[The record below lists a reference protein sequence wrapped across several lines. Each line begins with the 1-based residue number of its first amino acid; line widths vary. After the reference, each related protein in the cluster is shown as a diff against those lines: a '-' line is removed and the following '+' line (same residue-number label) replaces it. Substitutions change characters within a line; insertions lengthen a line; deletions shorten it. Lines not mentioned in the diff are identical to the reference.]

1 VELPYETP
9 RYEDDEVVLTG
20 YGLED
25 VDDHLAGE
33 DEEMAWQF
41 GWWPKRS
48 TAETVVAA
56 FGA

>member
-25 VDDHLAGE
+25 VDDHLVGE
-33 DEEMAWQF
+33 DEGMARQF
-41 GWWPKRS
+41 GWWLKRS
-48 TAETVVAA
+48 TYG
-56 FGA
+56 GAPRRL